1 MENTSVKSS
10 TEKKPVRRGKSATA
24 TPSRTPLDRT
34 GWVEAAIS
42 TLATEGLAGLRVE
55 VLAKRCGVTKGSF
68 YWHFRDR
75 QDLLE
80 AVLEHWREG
89 RIRDI
94 EKQTAAH
101 PGKERERL
109 YYLIDIYST
118 RRNQKGMAIELA
130 VRDWAQRDAQAA
142 TTVRA
147 VDVYRLECTERL
159 FLACGLSPE
168 AAQSRSLLLSAYV
181 FGQSLMFY
189 ESTEARQRI
198 AERIV
203 AD

>member
-1 MENTSVKSS
+1 MENTSVKHSS
-10 TEKKPVRRGKSATA
+10 EKTPVRRGKSATA
-24 TPSRTPLDRT
+24 APSRTPLDRT

-75 QDLLE
+75 QDLLD

-94 EKQTAAH
+94 EKQTAA
-101 PGKERERL
+101 PAGSERERL

-118 RRNQKGMAIELA
+118 RRNRKGMAIELA
-130 VRDWAQRDAQAA
+130 VRDWAQRDTQAA
-142 TTVRA
+142 ETVRT
-147 VDVYRLECTERL
+147 VDVYRLACTERL